1 MQYCDI
7 LDVENITDATA
18 VDLLLQRYGY
28 KIVSAQVAPSSCPA
42 QQKVKSCDDYGLI
55 TQPAAPTFRVL
66 QAEQDFRIVQTDVSR
81 RKENSDE
88 QDAENEPVT
97 A

>member
-1 MQYCDI
+1 MRHI
-7 LDVENITDATA
+7 LDVESITGATT
-18 VDLLLQRYGY
+18 VGTLLQRYSY
-28 KIVSAQVAPSSCPA
+28 KIVSAQVAPSSCPVR
-42 QQKVKSCDDYGLI
+42 QEVKSCDDYGLI
-55 TQPAAPTFRVL
+55 TQPAAPTSRVL
-66 QAEQDFRIVQTDVSR
+66 QAERDFRIVQTDVSR